1 LPSDAAIPDLAIFWL
16 VVSGRLLLPL
26 FIPRFPL
33 PAILVCLVLDG
44 VDQTI
49 YQQFTDLDLSGY
61 QEYDKA
67 LDIYYLT
74 IAYLATLRNWTN
86 GFAFEVSRFLLYY
99 RLAGVVLFELL
110 DWRAL
115 LLIFP
120 NTFEYFFIVYEA
132 IRLRW
137 DPRRLSRRTVLLLAA
152 GIWIFIKLPQEY
164 WIHIAELD
172 TTDLIAAHPWVGFLG
187 AAVILA
193 LVVGFRRVVR
203 PRMPAPDHAWR
214 IAADPLP
221 PEIADPSRREAWI
234 AEHRRLFDL
243 RLLEKIV
250 LVGFVCVIFA
260 QILPDVDSTSLRI
273 FAGTAI
279 LITIDSLLGL
289 WTARR
294 SRGISSIAWSFF
306 WLALAN
312 GAIVGL
318 GQLTRGDEAQPLGDM
333 VFFVL
338 LVTLIVTLYDRYEP
352 YHGVHLEES
361 SLRPTQDSSQV
372 GQASRAGA

>member
-1 LPSDAAIPDLAIFWL
+1 LPSDAATQDLAIFWL

-33 PAILVCLVLDG
+33 PAILACLTLDG

-49 YQQFTDLDLSGY
+49 YQQFTDFDLTGY
-61 QEYDKA
+61 QGYDKA
-67 LDIYYLT
+67 LDVYYLT

-115 LLIFP
+115 LLVFP

-137 DPRRLSRRTVLLLAA
+137 DPRRLSRNTVLLLAA
-152 GIWIFIKLPQEY
+152 GIWIFVKLPQEY
-164 WIHIAELD
+164 WIHIAKLD
-172 TTDLIAAHPWVGFLG
+172 TTDVMAAHPWVGFVG
-187 AAVILA
+187 AGGILAVIL
-193 LVVGFRRVVR
+193 VFRRGVL
-203 PRMPAPDHAWR
+203 PRMPVPDHAWR

-221 PEIADPSRREAWI
+221 AEVADPTRRDAWI
-234 AEHRRLFDL
+234 TEHRRPFDW

-260 QILPDVDSTSLRI
+260 QIIPGVDSTSMQI

-294 SRGISSIAWSFF
+294 SRGIASIFWSFV

-312 GAIVGL
+312 AAIVAI
-318 GQLTRGDEAQPLGDM
+318 GQLTRGDVEWRLGN
-333 VFFVL
+333 VIFFVF

-352 YHGVHLEES
+352 FHGVRFQQS
-361 SLRPTQDSSQV
+361 T
-372 GQASRAGA
+372 AAGAPPSSREHRG

>member
-1 LPSDAAIPDLAIFWL
+1 VPSDAAIGDQLIFWL

-33 PAILVCLVLDG
+33 PAILVCLTLDG
-44 VDQTI
+44 IDQTI
-49 YQQFTDLDLSGY
+49 YQQFTDLDLTGY
-61 QEYDKA
+61 QGYDKA

-74 IAYLATLRNWTN
+74 VAYLATLRNWTN

-110 DWRAL
+110 HWRAL

-137 DPRRLSRRTVLLLAA
+137 DPQRLSRKTVLLLAA
-152 GIWIFIKLPQEY
+152 AIWIFIKLPQEY
-164 WIHIAELD
+164 WIHIAKLD
-172 TTDLIAAHPWVGFLG
+172 TTDLIAAHPWVGILG

-193 LVVGFRRVVR
+193 LIVVFRRVVR
-203 PRMPAPDHAWR
+203 PRMPQPDHAWR

-221 PEIADPSRREAWI
+221 AEVADPAGRDAWI
-234 AEHRRLFDL
+234 TEHRRLFDW
-243 RLLEKIV
+243 RLVEKIV

-260 QILPDVDSTSLRI
+260 QILPDVDSTNLQI

-279 LITIDSLLGL
+279 LIAIDSLLGL

-312 GAIVGL
+312 GAIVAL
-318 GQLTRGDEAQPLGDM
+318 GQLTRGDEAQPLGDTI
-333 VFFVL
+333 FFVL
-338 LVTLIVTLYDRYEP
+338 LLTLIVTLYDRYEP
-352 YHGVHLEES
+352 FHGV
-361 SLRPTQDSSQV
+361 RFQDAPTWKTL
-372 GQASRAGA
+372 GRAKVA